1 MSEGDHRI
9 TNIGYLWLHVQLVVL
24 DTVVNL
30 LHGV

>member
-9 TNIGYLWLHVQLVVL
+9 TNIGYLRLHMQLGVL